1 VFAVVCLRGNV
12 ISFGIFTAANKVM
25 DNIILN
31 FDQHMLC
38 QDDTG
43 NIQMLEDPEN
53 PGLLVYDKL
62 STYIRNA
69 T

>member
-1 VFAVVCLRGNV
+1 VFAVAYLRGNV
-12 ISFGIFTAANKVM
+12 ISFGTFTAANKVM

-43 NIQMLEDPEN
+43 NIQMSEDPEN